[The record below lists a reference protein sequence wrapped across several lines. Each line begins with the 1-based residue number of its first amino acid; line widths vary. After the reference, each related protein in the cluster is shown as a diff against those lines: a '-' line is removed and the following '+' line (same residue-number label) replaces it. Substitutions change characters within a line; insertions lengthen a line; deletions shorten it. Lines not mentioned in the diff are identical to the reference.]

1 MIATEFKI
9 NVDSLF
15 TAPVSVMVQAAFALS
30 FAYYFYLDH
39 ELDLV
44 AFYLGTGSSLLLS
57 LIFWNSKFKKI
68 AQVLVVGTLFP
79 GFLYSLT
86 HSFSALSLAWCLS
99 SLRTIMEVCPRPA
112 NLPVGAT
119 LLCFASIILFS
130 PTTILSPYSTTES
143 LQFILL
149 CFVTMIFVYEA
160 SSSRGK
166 YAHNIDH
173 LSLQIDQFKLI
184 DALTGLYNRQHAER
198 YLKEKYSKP
207 QGEES
212 SFGVIL
218 ADLDNF
224 KSINERYGLAVGDN
238 VLTIVGQ
245 LLSDSLSEEYKLARW
260 AGNTFIVIVPH
271 NEPSASNIIA
281 DVLLQ
286 KINSLKINAKGAK
299 LTVSISIGISTQSKC
314 SDLNDLISCAENSL
328 YQAKNMGGN
337 LAITS

>member
-1 MIATEFKI
+1 M
-9 NVDSLF
+9 L
-15 TAPVSVMVQAAFALS
+15 
-30 FAYYFYLDH
+30 
-39 ELDLV
+39 
-44 AFYLGTGSSLLLS
+44 
-57 LIFWNSKFKKI
+57 WNSKLKNI
-68 AQVLVVGTLFP
+68 AEILVIMTLSL

-86 HSFSALSLAWCLS
+86 FSFSALSLAWCLS
-99 SLRTIMEVCPRPA
+99 SLRTLIEVCPRPA
-112 NLPVGAT
+112 NLSVGAT
-119 LLCFASIILFS
+119 LLCIASIILFS
-130 PTTILSPYSTTES
+130 QTTILSPYSTTES
-143 LQFILL
+143 LQFIFL
-149 CFVTMIFVYEA
+149 CFVTIIFVYEA

-166 YAHNIDH
+166 YAHNVEN
-173 LSLQIDQFKLI
+173 LSRQINQFKLI

-198 YLKEKYSKP
+198 YLKEKYSKT
-207 QGEES
+207 QAEES

-245 LLSDSLSEEYKLARW
+245 LLSDSLSEEYELARW

-271 NEPSASNIIA
+271 DEPSASNIIA

-299 LTVSISIGISTQSKC
+299 FTVSISIGIATQSKC

>member
-1 MIATEFKI
+1 MIANEFKLK
-9 NVDSLF
+9 VDSLF
-15 TAPVSVMVQAAFALS
+15 TASVSVMIQTTFALS

-44 AFYLGTGSSLLLS
+44 AFYLGTASLLLVS
-57 LIFWNSKFKKI
+57 LAFWNEKFEKI
-68 AQVLVVGTLFP
+68 TQVLVVGTLFP

-112 NLPVGAT
+112 SLSVGAT
-119 LLCFASIILFS
+119 LLCITSIILFG
-130 PTTILSPYSTTES
+130 PKADLSPYSTTES
-143 LQFILL
+143 LQFVLL

-160 SSSRGK
+160 STSRSK
-166 YAHNIDH
+166 YVHNVEY
-173 LSLQIDQFKLI
+173 LGLQNEQFKLI
-184 DALTGLYNRQHAER
+184 DTLTGLYNRQHAEY

-271 NEPSASNIIA
+271 NEPSVSNIIA

-299 LTVSISIGISTQSKC
+299 LTVSISIGIATQSKC